1 MNFYL
6 VSIAQVTIKQLPISK
21 KQYSLDLCVVQSQ
34 HSQKIKAANQG
45 YSKMMIPLIQQSLEV
60 VLQAGETARKQL
72 VHQVKRNL
80 HQIVEVG
87 LAKKLEK

>member
-1 MNFYL
+1 MNLYL

-45 YSKMMIPLIQQSLEV
+45 YSKMMIPQIQQSLEV
-60 VLQAGETARKQL
+60 VLQAGETAQKQL
-72 VHQVKRNL
+72 VHQVKKNL

-87 LAKKLEK
+87 SAKKLEK